1 MNVEDV
7 LYWVRR
13 HLWWLLP
20 VVLIVVNLLL
30 VSTYRS
36 LYAGRV
42 AALNELID
50 EERAD
55 LQELR
60 EQGEELE
67 RVVDRV
73 ARADAGIELMYEDT
87 LGPES
92 ARFTSIVREVR
103 ALAEN
108 ANLAWER
115 ISFPE
120 QVYEDY
126 GLIKRSFMFAV
137 EGRYADL
144 RRFINFLEL
153 SESFLVLESLG
164 LQDAESGL
172 RIRVVMST
180 LFAGRDEGVDLASL
194 AEQGVDDG

>member
-7 LYWVRR
+7 LHWMRR

-20 VVLIVVNLLL
+20 LVLIIVNLFLA
-30 VSTYRS
+30 STYRS

-42 AALNELID
+42 AALDELIEKEKGD
-50 EERAD
+50 LVGLER
-55 LQELR
+55 QGREL
-60 EQGEELE
+60 EELVA
-67 RVVDRV
+67 RVD
-73 ARADAGIELMYEDT
+73 RADAGIALVYDDT

-103 ALAEN
+103 ELAEN
-108 ANLAWER
+108 ANLGWER
-115 ISFPE
+115 VSFPE
-120 QVYEDY
+120 EVYEDY
-126 GLIKRSFMFAV
+126 GLIKRSFLFAV

-164 LQDAESGL
+164 LQDAEAGL

-194 AEQGVDDG
+194 TERGR

>member
-1 MNVEDV
+1 MNIEEV
-7 LYWVRR
+7 LRWIRR
-13 HLWWLLP
+13 HVWWLLP
-20 VVLIVVNLLL
+20 LVLIVVNLLL
-30 VSTYRS
+30 ASTYRS

-42 AALNELID
+42 AALDELI
-50 EERAD
+50 EEEKND
-55 LQELR
+55 LLGLQR
-60 EQGEELE
+60 QGEELE
-67 RVVDRV
+67 SLVGRID
-73 ARADAGIELMYEDT
+73 RADAGIELVYRET

-103 ALAEN
+103 ELAVN
-108 ANLAWER
+108 ANLNWER
-115 ISFPE
+115 IAFPE
-120 QVYEDY
+120 EVYEDY
-126 GLIKRSFMFAV
+126 GLIKRSFVFTV

-164 LQDAESGL
+164 LQDGESGL

-194 AEQGVDDG
+194 AERGS